1 MLRHPLS
8 PATTLWPLQV
18 QTRRTPVFN
27 LATIPSLP
35 PPPPG
40 KGNPWAVVSSTTL
53 PGLSDTLAGANWA
66 HGKGDQRLPWH
77 VTNTAVMAS
86 VHRLPEG
93 GASQEQRSSP
103 PRVLHPFLLWWDPLP
118 VVLLPFLPL
127 FFFFLNLF
135 CPYCPLSLPQF
146 PSHYRTAW
154 AKNTSGSRDQA
165 QTKARCRFNEAS
177 METRFLLPGRRM
189 CLRQGKGAGREAC
202 GEEME
207 MLVRWEQ

>member
-1 MLRHPLS
+1 M
-8 PATTLWPLQV
+8 
-18 QTRRTPVFN
+18 
-27 LATIPSLP
+27 
-35 PPPPG
+35 
-40 KGNPWAVVSSTTL
+40 
-53 PGLSDTLAGANWA
+53 
-66 HGKGDQRLPWH
+66 
-77 VTNTAVMAS
+77 TNTAVMAS

-93 GASQEQRSSP
+93 GESQEQQSSP
-103 PRVLHPFLLWWDPLP
+103 PKECSTLSSFGGTLFLRFSFPS
-118 VVLLPFLPL
+118 FLF
-127 FFFFLNLF
+127 FFFFLNLL

-189 CLRQGKGAGREAC
+189 CLRQGKGAGREAS